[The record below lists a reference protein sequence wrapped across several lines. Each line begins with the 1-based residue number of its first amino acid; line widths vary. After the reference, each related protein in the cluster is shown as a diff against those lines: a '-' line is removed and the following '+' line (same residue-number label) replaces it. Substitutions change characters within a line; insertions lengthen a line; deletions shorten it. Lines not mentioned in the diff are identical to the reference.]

1 MERAATQAEYDYI
14 VVGSSLAAPVL
25 AARLAQQAD
34 VRVLLVEAADTLDRQ
49 LDESVF
55 AAPPPSVLRQWALT
69 AGPEW
74 ARPAIDDAL
83 EISERSLPFHDRPRH
98 ELATTFLHAAQEI
111 GAPIIGASGTDLPE
125 GAAWNRELRST
136 DLLAPLSAGAH
147 SGWSGRLTRHSGYVT
162 ELVIESGRCV
172 GVRLTASGDLRTVRA
187 AREVIV
193 SAGAIQSPL
202 LLQRSGIGAGSE
214 LRAHGTDVVVDLPG
228 VGRNLHDAP
237 VVLLPFTVEPH
248 PTARPLRGAPASL
261 LWRSDAGLDS
271 SDMQLTVLGPRV
283 AEHAFVLA
291 LTLAPLSRGEVRL
304 APPGWGEIHILKRR
318 LLTDDADVDR
328 MLDALG
334 VVRDLAETAA
344 FASVG
349 CRELA
354 PTPFARSLTGLREY
368 VRRIAG
374 RAGRAGGTC
383 AMGITPSSVVDS
395 HLRVHGVSALRVID
409 ESVLPAPTAVN
420 PNAATIAIAVRG
432 AELLLAGTPAERSH
446 AA

>member
-1 MERAATQAEYDYI
+1 MQR
-14 VVGSSLAAPVL
+14 GLPKPV
-25 AARLAQQAD
+25 
-34 VRVLLVEAADTLDRQ
+34 
-49 LDESVF
+49 
-55 AAPPPSVLRQWALT
+55 
-69 AGPEW
+69 
-74 ARPAIDDAL
+74 
-83 EISERSLPFHDRPRH
+83 
-98 ELATTFLHAAQEI
+98 
-111 GAPIIGASGTDLPE
+111 
-125 GAAWNRELRST
+125 
-136 DLLAPLSAGAH
+136 
-147 SGWSGRLTRHSGYVT
+147 
-162 ELVIESGRCV
+162 
-172 GVRLTASGDLRTVRA
+172 DLRE
-187 AREVIV
+187 EVSRGERI
-193 SAGAIQSPL
+193 AGRDERVDGSHPSLFLQPL
-202 LLQRSGIGAGSE
+202 
-214 LRAHGTDVVVDLPG
+214 G

-237 VVLLPFTVEPH
+237 VVLLPFAVEPH